1 MNLLPNDS
9 DYIVFVDGDTIFT
22 TPDFGSL
29 IEEVIK
35 LNPLV
40 DMFTCYTNRVGCKWQ
55 VHPDV
60 DGFNNDMK
68 YHMDFGKQLK
78 MDNGT
83 QVTDV
88 TNNSPFSGMLFI
100 IKKSAWDKIGGAKK
114 TGMLGVDNDI
124 HMNIRKHGMKLYR
137 IDGLYVYH
145 WYRNNDKNDTKH
157 LK

>member
-1 MNLLPNDS
+1 
-9 DYIVFVDGDTIFT
+9 
-22 TPDFGSL
+22 
-29 IEEVIK
+29 
-35 LNPLV
+35 
-40 DMFTCYTNRVGCKWQ
+40 
-55 VHPDV
+55 
-60 DGFNNDMK
+60 MK

-100 IKKSAWDKIGGAKK
+100 IKKSAWDKIGGWKSN
-114 TGMLGVDNDI
+114 GMLGIDNDI

-145 WYRNNDKNDTKH
+145 WYRGGNKYDTSH